1 MKKFA
6 FSLLVFLSFNFISSG
21 LYAQK
26 FNGYKYVLIEDGV
39 YTDGSLDKYGLDE
52 QLRKF
57 FKKNKF
63 KVIRMD
69 EDGEIIEGLPKHGNI
84 FSCEVLWV
92 ESTHTIPKFK
102 YDFGWVTEVTINLFD
117 CNDDDEPKFS
127 FKGRTGYSALGA
139 KPAVKGAAK
148 KALKN
153 FESRMG
159 KYKFNPNKTPTEN

>member
-1 MKKFA
+1 
-6 FSLLVFLSFNFISSG
+6 
-21 LYAQK
+21 
-26 FNGYKYVLIEDGV
+26 
-39 YTDGSLDKYGLDE
+39 LDE

-69 EDGEIIEGLPKHGNI
+69 EDGKVIEGLPKHGDI

-92 ESTHTIPKFK
+92 ETTHTIPEFK

-139 KPAVKGAAK
+139 KPAVKGATK

-159 KYKFNPNKTPTEN
+159 KYKFDSSRTPTEN